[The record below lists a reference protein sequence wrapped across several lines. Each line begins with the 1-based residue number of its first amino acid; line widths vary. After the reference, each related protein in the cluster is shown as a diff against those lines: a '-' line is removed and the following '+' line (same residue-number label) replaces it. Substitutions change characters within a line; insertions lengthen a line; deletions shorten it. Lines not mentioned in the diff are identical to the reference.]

1 VSAGLGTMVSVSA
14 VVIVLCLA
22 AWGYLSWVEG

>member
-1 VSAGLGTMVSVSA
+1 MVSVSA